1 MACHRSLEIPLV
13 IALSIP
19 GPPSAVLNA
28 GRRGFEPHGAVI
40 ESDIAVLLAPLPEPP
55 LEIKSLSEDSSLSSS
70 AHFVFTV
77 YGHAYKLQSEEPS
90 PKENTGIICPC
101 WQQ

>member
-1 MACHRSLEIPLV
+1 MV
-13 IALSIP
+13 TALSIP
-19 GPPSAVLNA
+19 SPLSAVLNA
-28 GRRGFEPHGAVI
+28 GRRGFAPHGAVA
-40 ESDIAVLLAPLPEPP
+40 EREIAVLLAPLPEPL

-77 YGHAYKLQSEEPS
+77 YSHAYKIQSGEPS
-90 PKENTGIICPC
+90 PKENTGIIRPC